1 MKNRAFQEM
10 VYRRNASY
18 VQDLLNRISNKD
30 SNALASLYSM
40 TVDEVY
46 KNFYSVLGSAYL
58 AQDGT
63 QALYVLFYRSIGT
76 VKTPSQAAE
85 KLSWLQSQIAAR
97 LSMSKKET
105 PARKVQRPA
114 LTGREKELLLSELL
128 DSLGLPDN
136 SIPLEYIQEYDIYRG
151 RRTST
156 MRWIIAIAALVLI
169 AVPLLFLNPDV
180 KVEKSQSSNK
190 YTGLPSYSLEVSS
203 MMPVRSVVATVTN
216 KEGSQAVPVMQENE
230 NTYTLLP
237 RTDGKMTVTVKTAG
251 RGIRKSS
258 VKVRSFDTWPP
269 VLVST
274 SSKDGHLILH
284 LSDKGSGVDFSR
296 ITAED
301 EEGNK
306 VDVLSS
312 DSENNTVTFDYPEK
326 SSIELELLS
335 ISLTS
340 ETRSDAQAFSAASMF
355 ISLARAKNARETA
368 LTRENISRAINIS
381 INIGPQLRL
390 LSFCPPGKKDLL
402 ITDNSPKS

>member
-46 KNFYSVLGSAYL
+46 RNFYSVLGSAYL
-58 AQDGT
+58 AQDVT

-76 VKTPSQAAE
+76 VKTPAQAAE

-203 MMPVRSVVATVTN
+203 MMPVRSVVATVTD

-296 ITAED
+296 IAAED

-312 DSENNTVTFDYPEK
+312 DSDNNTVAFDYPEK
-326 SSIELELLS
+326 SFKVTVPDKAGNVLHL
-335 ISLTS
+335 
-340 ETRSDAQAFSAASMF
+340 DMN
-355 ISLARAKNARETA
+355 K
-368 LTRENISRAINIS
+368 
-381 INIGPQLRL
+381 
-390 LSFCPPGKKDLL
+390 
-402 ITDNSPKS
+402 

>member
-156 MRWIIAIAALVLI
+156 MRWIIAIAALVCT
-169 AVPLLFLNPDV
+169 DC
-180 KVEKSQSSNK
+180 SSSAFSESRCESGK
-190 YTGLPSYSLEVSS
+190 E
-203 MMPVRSVVATVTN
+203 PVFKQVHR
-216 KEGSQAVPVMQENE
+216 
-230 NTYTLLP
+230 
-237 RTDGKMTVTVKTAG
+237 
-251 RGIRKSS
+251 SS
-258 VKVRSFDTWPP
+258 VLQPGSELHDAGQICCCN
-269 VLVST
+269 
-274 SSKDGHLILH
+274 GH
-284 LSDKGSGVDFSR
+284 
-296 ITAED
+296 
-301 EEGNK
+301 
-306 VDVLSS
+306 
-312 DSENNTVTFDYPEK
+312 
-326 SSIELELLS
+326 
-335 ISLTS
+335 
-340 ETRSDAQAFSAASMF
+340 
-355 ISLARAKNARETA
+355 
-368 LTRENISRAINIS
+368 
-381 INIGPQLRL
+381 
-390 LSFCPPGKKDLL
+390 
-402 ITDNSPKS
+402 